1 MDADA
6 ALVPL
11 EERSIDFYGDAL
23 VAVLVEVNDRSQVYV
38 PVRPLCAYLG
48 LAWSG
53 QYERI
58 KRDPILAEALRSV
71 RVTRTEGGERGV
83 VCLPLEYLPGWLFGI
98 SGSRVRPELQE
109 KILRYRR
116 ECFRVLWEAF
126 QDEAMV
132 ADGAARGSGRGG
144 GTLVQI
150 RDLGLAIARMAEQ
163 QMQLEQ
169 RVVAVDTR
177 MDRAAAVVGDLRR
190 RLGAVERRLEPGA
203 PITDAQAAEVSA
215 RVKALAELLTGED
228 RAKSASATAPA
239 ASVASRATSSPTRT
253 PRCAH
258 TSSAP
263 CPNAAS
269 IPSRATTLASAGVSA
284 PPPSPHAA
292 SSGALI
298 ARQAAQWY
306 TGRRTVASPTS
317 PCSQRA
323 RTPGAPPPA
332 PSPRSSPDPP
342 PPTLP
347 DGWPPPPRAPPPDP
361 SPAVYDPPVPSRG
374 THRFRT
380 MARARAEGTPLPSS
394 PDPASTIP
402 RCAQRILAPASPN
415 RTCAVDQSAGS
426 RHTGHTDRSVG
437 EGIFRG

>member
-23 VAVLVEVNDRSQVYV
+23 VAVLVEVDDRSQVYV

-58 KRDPILAEALRSV
+58 KRDPVLAEALRSV

-132 ADGAARGSGRGG
+132 ADGAGRGPERGG

-163 QMQLEQ
+163 QMQPEQ

-228 RAKSASATAPA
+228 RAKNHYQAIFGELYRRYGVSSYKLIPQGRYEA
-239 ASVASRATSSPTRT
+239 VLGFLEKWRRAGGEGE
-253 PRCAH
+253 
-258 TSSAP
+258 
-263 CPNAAS
+263 
-269 IPSRATTLASAGVSA
+269 AGV
-284 PPPSPHAA
+284 P
-292 SSGALI
+292 
-298 ARQAAQWY
+298 RD
-306 TGRRTVASPTS
+306 
-317 PCSQRA
+317 
-323 RTPGAPPPA
+323 PG
-332 PSPRSSPDPP
+332 
-342 PPTLP
+342 
-347 DGWPPPPRAPPPDP
+347 GGE
-361 SPAVYDPPVPSRG
+361 G
-374 THRFRT
+374 T
-380 MARARAEGTPLPSS
+380 RAEG
-394 PDPASTIP
+394 
-402 RCAQRILAPASPN
+402 
-415 RTCAVDQSAGS
+415 
-426 RHTGHTDRSVG
+426 
-437 EGIFRG
+437 